1 MQLPELIFVTK
12 AARKPAQC
20 REDMVPPH
28 RHNNTE
34 FVLYTKGGGTTLIG
48 GIEYDFSEGSVA
60 VINQNTLHSEVHNVC
75 GEVIYFNI
83 TGGGADMIT
92 DGLYKPG
99 NFAVLKKIALNIY
112 RESRAPQYSFK
123 MLLSAMTG
131 EFLALMAREL
141 VTKKYNGADIE
152 RAQDYLKSR
161 CCERLDMKAVAE
173 MYGFGYESFR
183 HKFKKIC
190 GMSPKEYVIYNRL
203 LCSCDLLGDTEKPCT
218 EVALECGFSDSA
230 QFSKMFRQR
239 FGMMPTEYRRNN
251 RA

>member
-1 MQLPELIFVTK
+1 MQFPELIFVTR

-20 REDMVPPH
+20 SEDMVPPH
-28 RHNNTE
+28 RHGNTE

-48 GIEYDFSEGSVA
+48 GIEYAFNEGSVA

-83 TGGGADMIT
+83 TGGGSDMIPS
-92 DGLYKPG
+92 GVYKPG
-99 NFAVLKKIALNIY
+99 NFDVLKKIALDIY
-112 RESRAPQYSFK
+112 RESRAPGYSFE
-123 MLLSAMTG
+123 MLLSAMAG

-141 VTKKYNGADIE
+141 VSKKYNGAGIE
-152 RAQDYLKSR
+152 GAQSYLKDN
-161 CCERLDMKAVAE
+161 CCERLDMKSVAD

-190 GMSPKEYVIYNRL
+190 GMSPQEYVIYNRL
-203 LCSCDLLGDTEKPCT
+203 LCACDLLSDTEKVCT
-218 EVALECGFSDSA
+218 EVAMECGFSDSA

-239 FGMMPTEYRRNN
+239 FGMTPTEYRRNN
-251 RA
+251 RT